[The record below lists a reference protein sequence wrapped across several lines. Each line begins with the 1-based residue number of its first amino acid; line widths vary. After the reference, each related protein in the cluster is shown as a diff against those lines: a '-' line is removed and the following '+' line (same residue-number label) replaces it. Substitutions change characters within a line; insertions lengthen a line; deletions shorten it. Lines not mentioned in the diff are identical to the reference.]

1 MSTYVPRVID
11 TLLAERLQSA
21 GAVVIEGPKACGKTR
36 SAARAANSETRLDI
50 DQNARDALRIDP
62 SLVLVG
68 RPPQLIDEW
77 QLEADAV
84 WNHVRRIVDDRSQPG
99 QFILTGSAVPAD
111 DARRHTGAG
120 RFAHLS
126 MRPMSLF
133 ESGES
138 TGAMSLSALMAGERP
153 ASPSTG
159 LSVADVATLIVR
171 GGWPLNLKMS
181 AASAARANV
190 DYLRNIAQVDVPRL
204 DGIDRD
210 PERVLRVIRSLA
222 RNTAMERNVK
232 RTAAD
237 SAMGDGDEAAI
248 NRTTVATYLGA
259 LQRLMVLEE
268 VTAWPTYL
276 RSRATL
282 RITPRVH
289 LVDPSLAAAALN
301 AGTERLLS
309 DLNTMGLLFKS
320 LVVRD
325 SRVYVEPLDAAVH
338 YYRDSSDL
346 EVDVVIQCR
355 DGRWGAIEVKLGT
368 GQVDE
373 AAEHLT
379 AFAHRI
385 DTSRVGEP
393 AFLAVVTA
401 TGYGYTR
408 PDGVVVVPIAAF
420 GP

>member
-1 MSTYVPRVID
+1 
-11 TLLAERLQSA
+11 
-21 GAVVIEGPKACGKTR
+21 
-36 SAARAANSETRLDI
+36 
-50 DQNARDALRIDP
+50 
-62 SLVLVG
+62 
-68 RPPQLIDEW
+68 
-77 QLEADAV
+77 
-84 WNHVRRIVDDRSQPG
+84 
-99 QFILTGSAVPAD
+99 
-111 DARRHTGAG
+111 
-120 RFAHLS
+120 
-126 MRPMSLF
+126 
-133 ESGES
+133 
-138 TGAMSLSALMAGERP
+138 LMAGERP